1 MCLASFKSC
10 VEDMEAGK
18 VTFLSLLNPDSA
30 VGAVCFASAPVWE
43 VLPAQVWTKGG
54 TIISCLLWEAGVC
67 FVN

>member
-30 VGAVCFASAPVWE
+30 VGAVCFASAPV
-43 VLPAQVWTKGG
+43 
-54 TIISCLLWEAGVC
+54 
-67 FVN
+67 